1 MSSSPTEAGHCPTV
15 RLQLENQRNTMSD
28 SKPKIL
34 FLCVHNAGRS
44 QMAAGFA
51 RQIGADDVIVYSAG
65 SAPGEHLNPAVVE
78 AMSEKGIDISNE
90 SPKRL
95 NDEMGQEAQVIV
107 TMGCG
112 DECPVFIG
120 KRYLDWDLEDPAGKD
135 LEAVQSIRDEIEQR
149 VRDLIA
155 DLTGS

>member
-1 MSSSPTEAGHCPTV
+1 
-15 RLQLENQRNTMSD
+15 MSD

-51 RQIGADDVIVYSAG
+51 RQLGGDDLVIYSAG

-78 AMSEKGIDISNE
+78 AMREKGVDISDE

-95 NDEMGQEAQVIV
+95 TDEMGRQSQVII

-112 DECPVFIG
+112 DTCPVYVG
-120 KRYLDWDLEDPAGKD
+120 KRYLDWALEDPAGMD
-135 LEAVQSIRDEIEQR
+135 LRAVRPIRDEIERR
-149 VRDLIA
+149 VRDLVIE
-155 DLTGS
+155 LTSG

>member
-1 MSSSPTEAGHCPTV
+1 
-15 RLQLENQRNTMSD
+15 MSD

-51 RQIGADDVIVYSAG
+51 RHLGEDKLIVYSAG

-78 AMSEKGIDISNE
+78 AMGEKGIDISHE
-90 SPKRL
+90 SPTRL
-95 NDEMGQEAQVIV
+95 TDEMGQEAQVII

-112 DECPVFIG
+112 DTCPVYVG
-120 KRYLDWDLEDPAGKD
+120 KRYLDWAVEDPAGKD
-135 LEAVQSIRDEIEQR
+135 VRAVRAIRDEIERR
-149 VRDLIA
+149 VRDLIN
-155 DLTGS
+155 DLTSG